1 MTAKRDGEFSWRGR
15 ELRGKSL
22 LPPVHDQG
30 EKNTCIFHSLG
41 AATESHYKRRG
52 ALSIPKEDFEVTL
65 SIDDYVSQ
73 YNKMISG
80 ELGTEPGG
88 GRGQSRM
95 HVALRVLQEIGI
107 AAEDPG
113 LEGMRYK
120 IYNWKMINKEDV
132 KFKEIAEEIGIKARV
147 MAAGFK
153 ISINFRTTKPGE
165 IYSYEPN
172 KREKNEDG
180 VTRSHCVL
188 VVGFGRREGQ
198 EYLVY
203 QNSAGIEFGEEGFGR
218 VYLKDVLRM
227 ATLNVI

>member
-1 MTAKRDGEFSWRGR
+1 MHAALRYFLSW
-15 ELRGKSL
+15 L
-22 LPPVHDQG
+22 L
-30 EKNTCIFHSLG
+30 N
-41 AATESHYKRRG
+41 A
-52 ALSIPKEDFEVTL
+52 
-65 SIDDYVSQ
+65 
-73 YNKMISG
+73 G

-153 ISINFRTTKPGE
+153 ISSNFRTTKPGE
-165 IYSYEPN
+165 IYSYN
-172 KREKNEDG
+172 G
-180 VTRSHCVL
+180 
-188 VVGFGRREGQ
+188 
-198 EYLVY
+198 YL
-203 QNSAGIEFGEEGFGR
+203 
-218 VYLKDVLRM
+218 
-227 ATLNVI
+227 